1 MSALGDERLKSSI
14 AFYRVEDILTHG
26 VSLFTGFRHPIRALK
41 HKLGIDSDQKSS
53 GNLFGTT
60 DYFSPYLDTTAAHN
74 PKITYG

>member
-1 MSALGDERLKSSI
+1 MSI
-14 AFYRVEDILTHG
+14 AFYRVEDIRLMAFPYLR
-26 VSLFTGFRHPIRALK
+26 VSATPSGRSSTSLVLI
-41 HKLGIDSDQKSS
+41 SDQKSS